1 VPLQMFGGDW
11 TEEKLRRLQKYLKA
25 DNVALKNQPFTR
37 EYIDAFAGTGYREVK
52 QPDSLASLLLPE
64 LVEEDC
70 QDFLD
75 GSASIALKVEPPFH
89 KFTFIERKASKFD
102 ELCKLKDRHPDREI
116 VTLRGDANEH
126 IRELC
131 RGSWDYRR
139 AVLFLDPFGMQVT
152 WETIKAVASTRAI
165 DMWLL
170 FPLGVAVSR
179 LLKKD
184 GDIEESLRRSLD
196 VLFGE
201 SSWFDAFYKIE
212 TAENLFRQQQQSVY
226 KVDFRSMER
235 YFIDRLRSIFPG
247 VAENPLQLL
256 NSRNVPLYLLCF
268 AAGNAKGA
276 PIAVGIAQNVLK

>member
-1 VPLQMFGGDW
+1 MFGGDW
-11 TEEKLRRLQKYLKA
+11 TEEKLRRVQKYLKA
-25 DNVALKNQPFTR
+25 YNVALKNQPFTR
-37 EYIDAFAGTGYREVK
+37 EYIDAFAGTGYREVR
-52 QPDSLASLLLPE
+52 QPNSPSSLLLPE

-70 QDFLD
+70 QEFMD

-89 KFTFIERKASKFD
+89 KFTFIERNPSKYE
-102 ELCKLKDRHPDREI
+102 ELCKLKERHPERGI
-116 VTLRGDANEH
+116 NTVQGDANAH
-126 IRELC
+126 IREIC
-131 RGSWDYRR
+131 RGPWDYRR

-152 WETIKAVASTRAI
+152 WETIRAIASTRAI

-184 GDIEESLRRSLD
+184 GIIDESLRRSLD

-201 SSWFDAFYKIE
+201 PSWFDAFYKTE
-212 TAENLFRQQQQSVY
+212 VVTDLFGQERRSAY

-247 VAENPLQLL
+247 VAANPLQLR
-256 NSRNVPLYLLCF
+256 NSKNVPLYLLCF
-268 AAGNAKGA
+268 AAGNEKGA
-276 PIAVGIAQNVLK
+276 PIAVEIAQNVLK